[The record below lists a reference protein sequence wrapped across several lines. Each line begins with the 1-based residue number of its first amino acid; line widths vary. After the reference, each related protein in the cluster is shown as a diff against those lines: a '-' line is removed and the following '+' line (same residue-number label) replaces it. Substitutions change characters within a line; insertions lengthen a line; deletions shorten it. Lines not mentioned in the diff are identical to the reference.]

1 MDIKTLYL
9 QEMGCN
15 DDKIPDDIKNHR
27 LFTIDNIDI
36 VFEGDIYRNV
46 SIEFSQG
53 ARYNYRAT
61 NKITGAPLKK
71 TVKELKNINGL
82 WIRTYYN
89 KDININGNIT
99 NVCTGILKLD
109 KIADDE
115 NLTYCKRDILKF
127 INRYCLNT
135 YYNKLVLTDHAAA
148 DIIKKRGGF
157 REKYILENDH
167 YFKRGMWTDSHKI
180 IYCVKRS
187 NDDTNGA
194 RCEVD
199 LVQGLIT
206 G

>member
-53 ARYNYRAT
+53 ARYNYRNT

-194 RCEVD
+194 RCEID
-199 LVQGLIT
+199 LEQGLIT